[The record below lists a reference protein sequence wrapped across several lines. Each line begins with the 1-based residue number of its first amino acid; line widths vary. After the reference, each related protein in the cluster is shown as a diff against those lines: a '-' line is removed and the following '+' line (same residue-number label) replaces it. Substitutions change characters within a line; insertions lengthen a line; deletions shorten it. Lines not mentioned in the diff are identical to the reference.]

1 MISAM
6 LKDFK
11 AFILRG
17 NVVDLAIGV
26 VIGAAFA
33 GVVTTFTNGVVSPLI
48 GLFGKA
54 NFDTLD
60 ACLKGPCELQKDG
73 TVSGSVLRYGTV
85 LTALITFLIT
95 AAVLYFFVVRPVNAL
110 MDRRRTEPE
119 VDSTTKQCPE
129 CLSSIP
135 AGATRCAF
143 CTVEVP
149 A

>member
-1 MISAM
+1 M

-11 AFILRG
+11 AFVLRG

-33 GVVTTFTNGVVSPLI
+33 SVVTAFTTGVISPLI
-48 GLFGKA
+48 GLFGTS
-54 NFDTLD
+54 NFDAMA

-73 TVSGSVLRYGTV
+73 TISGSLLRYGSV
-85 LTALITFLIT
+85 LTALVTFLIT

-135 AGATRCAF
+135 VGATRCAF

>member
-1 MISAM
+1 M

-11 AFILRG
+11 AFVLRG

-33 GVVTTFTNGVVSPLI
+33 SVVTTFTNGVISPLI
-48 GLFGKA
+48 GLFGSA

-60 ACLKGPCELQKDG
+60 ACLKGPCGIDKDG
-73 TVSGSVLRYGTV
+73 NPTGSVLRYGSV
-85 LTALITFLIT
+85 LTALLTFLIT

-110 MDRRRTEPE
+110 MARRKTEPE
-119 VDSTTKQCPE
+119 VDSTTKACAE

-135 AGATRCAF
+135 VAATRCAF
-143 CTVEVP
+143 CTVEQ
-149 A
+149 

>member
-1 MISAM
+1 M

-11 AFILRG
+11 AFVLRG

-33 GVVTTFTNGVVSPLI
+33 AVVTTFTQGVVSPLL
-48 GLFGKA
+48 GLFGNA

-60 ACLKGPCELQKDG
+60 ACIKGPCGADG
-73 TVSGSVLRYGTV
+73 KTGVLLRYGAV
-85 LTALITFLIT
+85 LTALLTFLIT

-110 MDRRRTEPE
+110 MNRRRTEPE
-119 VDSTTKQCPE
+119 VDSTTKQCAE

-135 AGATRCAF
+135 VAATRCAF
-143 CTVEVP
+143 CTVEV
-149 A
+149 

>member
-1 MISAM
+1 V

-11 AFILRG
+11 AFVLRG

-33 GVVTTFTNGVVSPLI
+33 SVVTSFTTGVISPLI
-48 GLFGKA
+48 GLFGSTS
-54 NFDTLD
+54 FDDLD
-60 ACLKGPCELQKDG
+60 ACLKGPCKTVNGKTTGSLLQ
-73 TVSGSVLRYGTV
+73 YGHV
-85 LTALITFLIT
+85 LTTLITFLIT

-119 VDSTTKQCPE
+119 VDSTTRQCPE

-135 AGATRCAF
+135 VAATRCAF